1 MFREEEL
8 VWSREWSIR
17 MPGSGCQ
24 LVHCYGDAV
33 MLLDHDVPRTRK
45 MLSEAGEKPGGRA
58 GNQQET
64 WLGNQIDSSVPDLSV
79 VRSLHHT
86 HKGG

>member
-45 MLSEAGEKPGGRA
+45 VLSEAGEKPAGRA
-58 GNQQET
+58 GAD
-64 WLGNQIDSSVPDLSV
+64 LARKPDRQLCARPVSC
-79 VRSLHHT
+79 
-86 HKGG
+86 